1 MQCST
6 KWHKLTEGDKKQME
20 YHQKFC
26 GSFLYKILTST
37 DQEESKVNQCK
48 NIIHCQLGYTH
59 ILSRH
64 HVTSYQTASRKTSHG
79 TTESSRKPEIHTS
92 CTKSY
97 CFHYHC
103 VFYLLS
109 WFFSSSYFLQSWVFL
124 SMFESLLF
132 PHVSVTSYYF
142 ILFFYTLFCSS
153 QLHLLYCISLTKC
166 CYFCFNTSSLLKMG
180 MVFMPPSA
188 SEYSVWL
195 NVSY

>member
-1 MQCST
+1 MTPVFIVSSPVHCKHQLWTGRSSLVQKNMQCST

-37 DQEESKVNQCK
+37 DQEESKANQCK

-124 SMFESLLF
+124 RQYVWIVAFPPCFCYELLF
-132 PHVSVTSYYF
+132 YTFLLHSILQFTITSLIFY
-142 ILFFYTLFCSS
+142 ILD
-153 QLHLLYCISLTKC
+153 
-166 CYFCFNTSSLLKMG
+166 
-180 MVFMPPSA
+180 
-188 SEYSVWL
+188 
-195 NVSY
+195 